1 MTNIVLGVN
10 FFTPATPRIDRLLTF
25 VQILPCEIRVC
36 VKKIKINE
44 SICKDSIVKRNEKRK
59 TYLCIRV
66 SQQTSTIAMMEFL

>member
-44 SICKDSIVKRNEKRK
+44 SICKDSIVKSEK
-59 TYLCIRV
+59 
-66 SQQTSTIAMMEFL
+66 E